1 MTTRS
6 QWAELL
12 LDAIPEC
19 TSYQDGVL
27 AVVAWGQSERS
38 YILAAGGAKNNL
50 LDTERRW
57 PGSSN
62 FNSAGVQNY
71 ATQADGI
78 AATVATITN
87 GLYSPLLAAIRT
99 RCSADL
105 VCAAVCASPW
115 GSKPTPAVLAA
126 VRAAYG
132 PIAGAL
138 GVATDEAVANVQ
150 RLMGITVDG
159 VVGPATWGVLLAFG
173 RA

>member
-78 AATVATITN
+78 AATVARSWQPFAHAVPPI
-87 GLYSPLLAAIRT
+87 S
-99 RCSADL
+99 SAL
-105 VCAAVCASPW
+105 PS
-115 GSKPTPAVLAA
+115 
-126 VRAAYG
+126 VRPRG
-132 PIAGAL
+132 
-138 GVATDEAVANVQ
+138 
-150 RLMGITVDG
+150 
-159 VVGPATWGVLLAFG
+159 G
-173 RA
+173 RNRPPPS